1 MIGTRIIPCL
11 LLRDG
16 GLVKTKRFGEARY
29 VGDPINAVKI
39 FNEKECHELVFLDI
53 DATKNKRPPSFDVVE
68 RIAGECF
75 MPLAY
80 GGGIRDIE
88 SIRRLLSL
96 GVEKV
101 VINSY
106 AAECPDFVQEAS
118 DAFGSSTIVVSID
131 VKRSFFGGYDVVT
144 HGGTRKTK
152 CDPVSYAVRMA
163 SLGAGELIVNSVD
176 RDGMMQGYDI
186 PLIKSV
192 AEAVEVPVVALG
204 GAASCSDL
212 AAVVLQGGA
221 SAAAA
226 GSMFVFYGKLH
237 AVLINYPEDEDLI
250 REGLGE

>member
-53 DATKNKRPPSFDVVE
+53 DATKNNRPPSFDVVE

-106 AAECPDFVQEAS
+106 AAECPDFVREAS
-118 DAFGSSTIVVSID
+118 NAFGSSTIVVSID
-131 VKRSFFGGYDVVT
+131 VKRSFLGGYGVVT

-152 CDPVSYAVRMA
+152 HDPVSYAVRMT

-212 AAVVLQGGA
+212 AAAVLQGGA